1 MTSETDIE
9 APIRRRKLA
18 DDVQERVLALI
29 QNGGLSPGDVLPSE
43 RELMAR
49 YGVGR
54 PAIREAMQNL
64 QRMGLVDIKHGERPR
79 VAAPSMEA
87 MSDLM
92 ALSMR
97 HLLRH
102 SQTSMDHLKEA
113 RATFEIEMARIAAR
127 KRTQADI
134 ARLRDI
140 LDRQAAASARAEEFF
155 ALDGAFHAAIAG
167 VSGNPIF
174 ESLSRSL
181 FGWLAHF
188 HADLVRKRGLEKL
201 TLAEH
206 EAILAAIAASDPERA
221 AKEMADH
228 LYRANSLYHQDNF
241 QPV

>member
-9 APIRRRKLA
+9 EPIRRRKLA

-29 QNGGLSPGDVLPSE
+29 QNGGLSPGDILPSE

-79 VAAPSMEA
+79 VAEPSMEA

-102 SQTSMDHLKEA
+102 SQTTMDHLKEA

-140 LDRQAAASARAEEFF
+140 LDRQSAVRARTEEFF
-155 ALDGAFHAAIAG
+155 ALDGAFHAALAG

-188 HADLVRKRGLEKL
+188 HADLVRKRGFEKL

-206 EAILAAIAASDPERA
+206 EAILAAIAAGDPERA

-241 QPV
+241 QPA